1 MMNKA
6 ISRYHDLIR
15 EEERLKG
22 LLKDREAYLREHQY
36 LLEEE
41 LEPYFKGM
49 ARIRKL
55 FSLSNDNPTFQ
66 FGLKKLSV
74 FLLRNLFRSGTR
86 GWGKLAAP
94 FVVRYLSD
102 RLIKKFSSPLLDTL
116 KSWLGISKKNHGT
129 AQEQHPAGDEKR
141 GTP

>member
-55 FSLSNDNPTFQ
+55 FSMSNDNPAFQ

-74 FLLRNLFRSGTR
+74 FLLRNLFHSGTR

-94 FVVRYLSD
+94 FLVRYLSG
-102 RLIKKFSSPLLDTL
+102 RLVKKISSPLLNTL
-116 KSWLGISKKNHGT
+116 ANWLGIYGNNKDPDKEH
-129 AQEQHPAGDEKR
+129 HPASEEMR
-141 GTP
+141 STA